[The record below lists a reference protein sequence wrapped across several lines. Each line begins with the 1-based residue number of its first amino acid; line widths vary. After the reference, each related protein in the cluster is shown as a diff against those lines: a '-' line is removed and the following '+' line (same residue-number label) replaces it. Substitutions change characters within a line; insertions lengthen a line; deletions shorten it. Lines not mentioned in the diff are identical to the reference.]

1 MNGQP
6 FARGTLAA
14 MLFGGLVAFAALLW
28 SLGHAAP
35 DANDG
40 GGHAGGRGLN
50 GFAGLATL
58 LEADGFDVRRSRD
71 RKAEA
76 APALLVLTPPAG
88 AKGSDIT
95 DLVVAHRHV
104 GPTLVVTPKW
114 RAAPISGDDRAQK
127 GWTQIV
133 GVQPPEWP
141 GFADDVSV
149 AVAPAK
155 GWIAKGR
162 SGPLPERKAVL
173 SGAGRA
179 LVPLVAADDGRI
191 LAAFVNDS
199 GSYPVLERFAG
210 LDSPIGGT
218 DPELFPLVLVFEPD
232 LLDNWGLADRRTGLL
247 ARDLVLATTGSARIP
262 VTFDL
267 TLAGLGAPR
276 NLLTLA
282 FEPPFLAATLC
293 LLLAV
298 VAAIWRGLGRFGP
311 ARLPPRALAHG
322 KTALVANAAGLI
334 RRSGRLH
341 LVSRPY
347 AEAARER
354 LVAGL
359 ALPRARAASDSDAAI
374 DRLAAARGLVGPSF
388 SILVARLSTARTAHD
403 VVRHAADLHRFEKD
417 MTR

>member
-1 MNGQP
+1 MSGQP

-35 DANDG
+35 SPNDG

-50 GFAGLATL
+50 GFAGLAAM
-58 LEADGFDVRRSRD
+58 LEAEGFEVRRARD
-71 RKAEA
+71 RA
-76 APALLVLTPPAG
+76 AAQAPGLLVLTPPAG
-88 AKGSDIT
+88 AKGSDIS

-114 RAAPISGDDRAQK
+114 LAAPISGDARAQK
-127 GWTQIV
+127 GWTRIV

-155 GWIAKGR
+155 GWAAAGR
-162 SGPLPERKAVL
+162 RGPLPQRKAVL

-179 LVPLVAADDGRI
+179 LVPLVIADDGRI
-191 LAAFVNDS
+191 LAAFANDS

-210 LDSPIGGT
+210 LDAPIGGK
-218 DPELFPLVLVFEPD
+218 DPELFPLVFVFEPD
-232 LLDNWGLADRRTGLL
+232 LLDNWGLADRSTGLL
-247 ARDLVLATTGSARIP
+247 ARDLVLATMGAERLP

-293 LLLAV
+293 LLLA
-298 VAAIWRGLGRFGP
+298 AAAVIWRGLARFGP
-311 ARLPPRALAHG
+311 ARLPTRVLAHG

-341 LVSRPY
+341 LVARPY
-347 AEAARER
+347 ADAARER
-354 LVAGL
+354 LVASL
-359 ALPRARAASDSDAAI
+359 ALPKGRGAADSEAAI
-374 DRLAAARGLVGPSF
+374 DRLASARGLAGPSF
-388 SILVARLSTARTAHD
+388 STLVARLSTARTAHD